1 MVTIRKFKYMNG
13 NIRNANIIRIIK
25 FLNIKLY
32 LPLSNDAIL
41 CQWHY
46 YILNLK
52 FLAPPQLL
60 PPHPQLTKIWEVPTS
75 SNYTNRQLLIST

>member
-13 NIRNANIIRIIK
+13 NIRNSNIIRIIK
-25 FLNIKLY
+25 FLKIKLY

-60 PPHPQLTKIWEVPTS
+60 HPQLTKIWEVPTS
-75 SNYTNRQLLIST
+75 SNYTNRQLVIST